1 MGSRELNAIESYGQT
16 QTDEKSSQEHTV
28 KKKKLE
34 VGVHLPPPSPTTS
47 DMGCKASKLDNED
60 TVRWCKERR
69 RLMKEAVYA
78 RHHLVV
84 AQSDYYC
91 SLKLTSSALISFAV
105 GKLLSIAEE
114 MPNVFIRTP
123 SSTPTFKTP
132 PLPTPVVRIP
142 SPSPSIHQP
151 PQLHYFVA
159 SQQQQPQ
166 EHGKN
171 PVKLPHILSE
181 SSFPTTPRNH
191 NFFENENY
199 TYDAKANSTYSN
211 TPSQASSVRYCEK
224 IGLI

>member
-1 MGSRELNAIESYGQT
+1 MGNRELNAIESYGQT

-28 KKKKLE
+28 KKRRH
-34 VGVHLPPPSPTTS
+34 GVQGVEARQRGYCPVVQGVTPP
-47 DMGCKASKLDNED
+47 DEG
-60 TVRWCKERR
+60 
-69 RLMKEAVYA
+69 
-78 RHHLVV
+78 
-84 AQSDYYC
+84 
-91 SLKLTSSALISFAV
+91 
-105 GKLLSIAEE
+105 GGLLSIAEE

-132 PLPTPVVRIP
+132 PLPTRVVRIP
-142 SPSPSIHQP
+142 SPSPLIHQP

-171 PVKLPHILSE
+171 LVKLPHILSE
-181 SSFPTTPRNH
+181 SSFPTSPRNH

-199 TYDAKANSTYSN
+199 TYDAKANSTYSS
-211 TPSQASSVRYCEK
+211 TPSQASSVQYCEE